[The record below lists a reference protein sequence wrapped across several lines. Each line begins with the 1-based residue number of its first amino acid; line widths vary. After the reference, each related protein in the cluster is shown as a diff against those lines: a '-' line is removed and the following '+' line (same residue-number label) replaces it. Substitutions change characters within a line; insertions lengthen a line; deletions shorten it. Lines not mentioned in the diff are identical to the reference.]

1 MFGKVRIKLQINKFF
16 MRILLHMF
24 LDNIFPLG
32 SFDIED
38 VEKLLDEIGS
48 LKESE
53 SKTQSNYSVPE
64 ATNSINGNNASNEDD
79 VVFDN
84 SRKLEPKIENE
95 TVIEVFSLM
104 SLKIISDS

>member
-1 MFGKVRIKLQINKFF
+1 
-16 MRILLHMF
+16 MRILLHVF
-24 LDNIFPLG
+24 YNDIFHLG

-64 ATNSINGNNASNEDD
+64 ASNSVNGNNASNEDD
-79 VVFDN
+79 AVFDN
-84 SRKLEPKIENE
+84 SRKSEPKIENE
-95 TVIEVFSLM
+95 TIIEVFS
-104 SLKIISDS
+104 

>member
-1 MFGKVRIKLQINKFF
+1 

-24 LDNIFPLG
+24 YDMFPLG

-53 SKTQSNYSVPE
+53 SKTQSNYSIPE
-64 ATNSINGNNASNEDD
+64 ASYSANGCNRRNEDD
-79 VVFDN
+79 AVLNN

-95 TVIEVFSLM
+95 SIIEVFLLM
-104 SLKIISDS
+104 SQQIILLS